1 MKKSLA
7 LILSLLLAITAFTTL
22 APAYAQS
29 PVTITIAP
37 VYNGDMVVMQSFS
50 AKFEAAYPNIKL
62 NWVMLPENCVS
73 RCKDPQDIVMKAM
86 ADAGA
91 GAATMAATSK

>member
-1 MKKSLA
+1 MKKSLT
-7 LILSLLLAITAFTTL
+7 LILALVLEITAFTAL

-37 VYNGDMVVMQSFS
+37 IYNGDMVVMQSFS
-50 AKFEAAYPNIKL
+50 TKFEAAYPNIKL
-62 NWVMLPENCVS
+62 DREIIPLNCRHTVIYS
-73 RCKDPQDIVMKAM
+73 DVIFMKAM

-91 GAATMAATSK
+91 GAATMADNSR